1 MIHPRGKEPAMAQ
14 AAQTQV
20 DSNYEAFE
28 AVLPDIL
35 EAHAGQFALISSGEI
50 VEYFEN
56 SLAATLA
63 GARRFGVGRYSVQE
77 VTDQPENLGFYS
89 YVGGTGDY

>member
-1 MIHPRGKEPAMAQ
+1 MMPQ

-20 DSNYEAFE
+20 DSNYKAFE
-28 AVLPDIL
+28 AILPDIL
-35 EAHAGQFALISSGEI
+35 QTHGGQFALISSGEI

-63 GARRFGVGRYSVQE
+63 GARRFGVGGFSVQE
-77 VTDQPENLGFYS
+77 VTEQAEHLGFYS